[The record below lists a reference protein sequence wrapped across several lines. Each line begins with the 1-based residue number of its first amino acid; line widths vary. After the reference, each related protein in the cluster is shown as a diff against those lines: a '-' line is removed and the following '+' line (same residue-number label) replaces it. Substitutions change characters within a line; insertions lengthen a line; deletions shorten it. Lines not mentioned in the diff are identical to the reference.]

1 MNKPDW
7 EDAQGFPVK
16 IGVAYQFVFGA
27 PGPDVTCLV
36 VEQDNGDGTF
46 DCYDVHFK
54 MKVGNVKAK
63 DLWRPLKH
71 TWTAWP
77 QDVAAVTS
85 YAGSRA
91 LDLT

>member
-1 MNKPDW
+1 MEKLDM
-7 EDAQGFPVK
+7 QGNPVRVS
-16 IGVAYQFVFGA
+16 VAYQFAFGA

-36 VEQDNGDGTF
+36 VEHDNDDGTF

-54 MKVGNVKAK
+54 MRVSGVKSES
-63 DLWRPLKH
+63 LWRPLKH
-71 TWTAWP
+71 SWSAWP

-85 YAGSRA
+85 YAGAQA